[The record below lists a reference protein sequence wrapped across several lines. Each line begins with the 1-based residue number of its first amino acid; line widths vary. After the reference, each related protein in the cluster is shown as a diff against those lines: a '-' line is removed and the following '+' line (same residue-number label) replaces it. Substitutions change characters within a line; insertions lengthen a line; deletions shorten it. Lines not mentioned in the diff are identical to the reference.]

1 MAMEPWTWCCLIV
14 SQNLQTEPIL
24 ITTLLND
31 GTGKFSAPI
40 QSPIFAEPPDGLIP
54 GDFVLADFR
63 NTGQLDVLAVA
74 LNFTSPFLVFAPG
87 SGNGQFGAYTM
98 TTPPGAMGPIAVG
111 DFNGDGKL
119 DFVAVSSVTN
129 GTTTQQVLS
138 VFLGQGDGTFQTGQS
153 VTFQSDNRLAAPSVV
168 YVGDFNRDGNLDVL
182 VWNYGLFQFWET
194 ETARF
199 RRRDY
204 CLTPLVRSFWQT

>member
-1 MAMEPWTWCCLIV
+1 MD
-14 SQNLQTEPIL
+14 NL
-24 ITTLLND
+24 
-31 GTGKFSAPI
+31 A
-40 QSPIFAEPPDGLIP
+40 
-54 GDFVLADFR
+54 R
-63 NTGQLDVLAVA
+63 NV
-74 LNFTSPFLVFAPG
+74 
-87 SGNGQFGAYTM
+87 

-168 YVGDFNRDGNLDVL
+168 YVGDLTAMAILMFWFGTTVCSSS
-182 VWNYGLFQFWET
+182 WET